1 MQSPQTRVP
10 RPARAHPVSR
20 GAGLTHVGLVR
31 ERNEDAILTDPTGAL
46 WAVADGMGGHG
57 CGDVASD
64 LVVNRLATAPD
75 EGEPAEILTDL
86 LVQANE
92 DVKRRAENA
101 RVGVMGATVVALL
114 IEQAVGY
121 IAWAGDSRAY
131 LLRDGR
137 LRLLTKDHT
146 LVQELVDD
154 GVIAASDAQDHIE
167 SNIVTRAVGADETLD
182 IDLVTVPFIAGD
194 RVILCSD
201 GLTACVGDQSIA
213 ALVAAAATPED
224 ACHALLTE
232 ALEYGA
238 PDNVSAIVVF
248 LERPVP

>member
-1 MQSPQTRVP
+1 MQTPQTRFP
-10 RPARAHPVSR
+10 RPPRSMPVSR

-31 ERNEDAILTDPTGAL
+31 NRNEDAILTDPTGAL

-64 LVVNRLATAPD
+64 LVVNRLASAPD
-75 EGEPAEILTDL
+75 EGDPETILTEL
-86 LVQANE
+86 LRLAND
-92 DVKRRAENA
+92 DVKRRADEN

-114 IEQAVGY
+114 IQQAVGY
-121 IAWAGDSRAY
+121 VAWAGDSRAY

-137 LRLLTKDHT
+137 LRMLTRDHT

-154 GVIAASDAQDHIE
+154 GVIRVEDAANHHE
-167 SNIVTRAVGADETLD
+167 SNIVTRAVGADVTLD
-182 IDLVTVPFIAGD
+182 VDIVTVPFIAGD
-194 RVILCSD
+194 RVVLCSD

-213 ALVAAAATPED
+213 AHVAAAHTPED

-248 LERPVP
+248 IESPGR